1 MSENK
6 TQNKPE
12 DSSANSVGF
21 SELLA
26 PLNNLVEQ
34 WEWRVKQCQEMLK
47 ATESIKARNR
57 LRVKESVIRSMVVEL
72 KREIKNLS

>member
-6 TQNKPE
+6 TQNKTE

-26 PLNNLVEQ
+26 ENSLLKHLVDRAEDLIGDTVDCMTDETVRARVSQWYKDKYEQ
-34 WEWRVKQCQEMLK
+34 FP
-47 ATESIKARNR
+47 S
-57 LRVKESVIRSMVVEL
+57 
-72 KREIKNLS
+72 